1 MVFIRLL
8 SQGQSILKRRATAR
22 RRIGVAYR
30 VRELIDS
37 RLKDLDL
44 AGNESQHGRWND
56 FPWDPCATQMPEK
69 EAIAKIVSTV
79 IGSLLSRFR

>member
-1 MVFIRLL
+1 MGGHEAVGFYPSAI
-8 SQGQSILKRRATAR
+8 AR
-22 RRIGVAYR
+22 PEHPEAPGH
-30 VRELIDS
+30 
-37 RLKDLDL
+37 
-44 AGNESQHGRWND
+44 ESQHGRWND